1 MFLPANPTPMSL
13 FNSLLK
19 DGQQQPDHHSAWLDE
34 IRERIWSRI
43 TYEEEMTPSYD
54 VLFKHWKRSCWVL
67 SVWGQAHMNNITYPT
82 LQDYGWKQPDS
93 KTLSIDW
100 DSDNNV
106 SEIRARV
113 ALIKRGCG
121 CKTGCHT
128 ARCKCKKAG
137 HHCGP
142 GCKCLSCVNLPSE
155 ATHHS
160 TCIDTESSSDS
171 DDNFEEEVDSIMN
184 EVFGEFQFDYDSH
197 SDTQDNNMDTDLS
210 LVS

>member
-1 MFLPANPTPMSL
+1 MESHN
-13 FNSLLK
+13 
-19 DGQQQPDHHSAWLDE
+19 
-34 IRERIWSRI
+34 IWGRNDSI
-43 TYEEEMTPSYD
+43 LYD
-54 VLFKHWKRSCWVL
+54 ALFKHWKRSCWVL
-67 SVWGQAHMNNITYPT
+67 SVWSQAHINNITYPT

-160 TCIDTESSSDS
+160 TCIDTESSIDS
-171 DDNFEEEVDSIMN
+171 DDNFEEEHNEWSVWWISIWWLWLW
-184 EVFGEFQFDYDSH
+184 QS
-197 SDTQDNNMDTDLS
+197 
-210 LVS
+210 